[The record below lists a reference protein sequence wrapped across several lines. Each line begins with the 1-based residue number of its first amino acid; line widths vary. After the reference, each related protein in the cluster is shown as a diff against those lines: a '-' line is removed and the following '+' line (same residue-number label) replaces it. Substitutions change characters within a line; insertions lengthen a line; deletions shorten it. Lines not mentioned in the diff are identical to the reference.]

1 MEKEFSPMEAF
12 TCKVI
17 FLKDEMGNNIKFEYM
32 DLIQHVTGQ
41 YAVLRQ
47 IDTQGTGEVED
58 AIVILKVEKDESDP
72 EMESYVGVESEE
84 ILREVFGQF
93 LEKMKAEEKV

>member
-1 MEKEFSPMEAF
+1 M
-12 TCKVI
+12 
-17 FLKDEMGNNIKFEYM
+17 
-32 DLIQHVTGQ
+32 
-41 YAVLRQ
+41 
-47 IDTQGTGEVED
+47 ED

-93 LEKMKAEEKV
+93 LEKMKAGEKV

>member
-32 DLIQHVTGQ
+32 DLIQHATGQ

-58 AIVILKVEKDESDP
+58 AIVILK
-72 EMESYVGVESEE
+72 ESYVGVESEE

-93 LEKMKAEEKV
+93 LEKMKAEEKA